1 MSLEGIGNFF
11 RTEITPPL
19 NRSKNVGEILMLT
32 GGLWTKTELKERQ
45 TLPRELLL
53 LLVFYLRGEN
63 GNCLLAKCERFF
75 YKNVINPLK
84 KVN

>member
-1 MSLEGIGNFF
+1 
-11 RTEITPPL
+11 
-19 NRSKNVGEILMLT
+19 MLT

-63 GNCLLAKCERFF
+63 GNGLLAKWERFF